1 MPFPISVLDPFA
13 FPAMTPRRVTL
24 VHFARAVTG
33 FADNE
38 APDIDHRGST
48 VRAGHGLA
56 RGPVVGLIGNAV
68 GVANQNARI
77 RVVRDRVEAAAQ
89 LFPEL
94 ESSADV
100 TITHPPAGQPL
111 SLVDLPASGATPARF
126 ADCVHLQ
133 AASAGAGDPETK
145 LKIRIGSA
153 TGPVIAE
160 MGVVVYAPKTMFVQ
174 VHKVTINGPPNAV
187 TPAPAAATLSD
198 ADIRTIFDRMDK
210 IYTQAGMRVTLRAN
224 FLAETVNGY
233 TEQGTVTLSAVSD
246 SRNIEL
252 QNVLNQN
259 PEPNSMNA
267 YIFNQ
272 FRDTLQP
279 AGSDLNVQGI
289 AFSRTQANANAPVG
303 PFPAFPGTQA
313 GFTLAANPDLFL
325 AAHTAAHEIGHSL
338 DLTHYGGRQ
347 PEIDEIWSNRNLM
360 VNTVNMLA
368 DGRAVAN
375 VGYGSFND
383 GTLRSGSWLGT
394 KSITA
399 ASLSQADQINLMRA
413 AHGRDSFKPVAR
425 P

>member
-1 MPFPISVLDPFA
+1 MPFPVSVLDPFA
-13 FPAMTPRRVTL
+13 FPDMTPRRVTL

-33 FADNE
+33 FADKE

-48 VRAGHGLA
+48 VRAGHGA
-56 RGPVVGLIGNAV
+56 SRGPVVGLLGNAV
-68 GVANQNARI
+68 GVANQRARI
-77 RVVRDRVEAAAQ
+77 RIVRDRLEATAQ
-89 LFPEL
+89 LFAEL
-94 ESSADV
+94 ESTADV
-100 TITHPPAGQPL
+100 TIIHPPAGQPL
-111 SLVDLPASGATPARF
+111 SLVDIPATGATPAFF
-126 ADCVHLQ
+126 ADCVHLEP
-133 AASAGAGDPETK
+133 ASAGAGDPETK
-145 LKIRIGSA
+145 LKIRFGSA

-160 MGVVVYAPKTMFVQ
+160 MGVVVYAPKVMFVQ
-174 VHKVTINGPPNAV
+174 VHKVTINGPPNAT
-187 TPAPAAATLSD
+187 TPAVAAPTLSD
-198 ADIRTIFDRMDK
+198 ADIRTVFERMDR
-210 IYTQAGMRVTLRAN
+210 IYTQAGIRVTLRAN
-224 FLAETVNGY
+224 FLPETVNGY
-233 TEQGTVTLSAVSD
+233 TEQGTVTLTATPD

-259 PEPNSMNA
+259 PEANSMNA

-272 FRDTLQP
+272 FRDVTQP
-279 AGSDLNVQGI
+279 AGSDLTVQGI
-289 AFSRTQANANAPVG
+289 AFSRQQANANPPVG

-338 DLTHYGGRQ
+338 ELTHYGNRQ

-360 VNTVNMLA
+360 VNTVNMLN

-375 VGYGSFND
+375 VGYEQFLD

-394 KSITA
+394 KTITA
-399 ASLSQADQINLMRA
+399 TSLSQPDQIQLMRS